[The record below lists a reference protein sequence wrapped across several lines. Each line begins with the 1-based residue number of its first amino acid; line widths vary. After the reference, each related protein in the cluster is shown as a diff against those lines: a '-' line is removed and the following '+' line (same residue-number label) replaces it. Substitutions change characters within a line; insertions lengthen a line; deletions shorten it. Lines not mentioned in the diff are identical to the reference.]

1 MAGQV
6 YQVGGQ
12 DLVQWVMGATEV
24 RWFIGDCSDS
34 KMRLELLQVPRCRL
48 RAPSLPVLVYS

>member
-1 MAGQV
+1 MAD
-6 YQVGGQ
+6 QVGGQ
-12 DLVQWVMGATEV
+12 DLVQWVVGATED